1 MTYKKMAKRIKGL
14 ALAIAISVAFLPGN
28 ALCQNDHTSVCIQKT
43 PPQGGTVNLSAGVHN
58 IPTDTEITLTAIPK
72 PGYQFVYWLGDVSD
86 PASNNTIAYID
97 SPKIIIAVF
106 EKAEYEFV
114 TAIDYVQPSVGG
126 GGLRGST
133 ADYSRQGY
141 SGGGGKRPPH
151 WYPPT
156 PPELPEQDIYVPG
169 ESDPDDGIPVPGEPI
184 PEPATGILLG
194 LGSWVLIKIKKNKDL
209 LMKC

>member
-1 MTYKKMAKRIKGL
+1 MKYKTMAKKIKGL
-14 ALAIAISVAFLPGN
+14 ALAIAISVAFLSGS
-28 ALCQNDHTSVCIQKT
+28 ALCQNDYTSVCIQKT
-43 PPQGGTVNLSAGVHN
+43 PPQGGTINLSAGVHN
-58 IPTDTEITLTAIPK
+58 IPIDSEITLTAIPK

-106 EKAEYEFV
+106 EKAEYEFIA
-114 TAIDYVQPSVGG
+114 AIDYAQPSVGG
-126 GGLRGST
+126 GGLRRSA

-141 SGGGGKRPPH
+141 TGGGGKRPHP

-156 PPELPEQDIYVPG
+156 PPEPPEQVIYVPG
-169 ESDPDDGIPVPGEPI
+169 ESEPDDDDGIPVPI

-194 LGSWVLIKIKKNKDL
+194 LGSLALRKIRKIKTRL
-209 LMKC
+209 